1 MNPEDVFR
9 DVKRAIH
16 EERRVRVSRSEVNG
30 RIRWVIEIE
39 DKPLLTQFNTR
50 MRDFLDRMSGASDEV
65 REDREQG
72 EESNDWKERWR

>member
-9 DVKRAIH
+9 DMKRAIH

-39 DKPLLTQFNTR
+39 DKPLLTQFNSR
-50 MRDFLDRMSGASDEV
+50 LRDFLDRKNEGSNE
-65 REDREQG
+65 EREQ
-72 EESNDWKERWR
+72 ESGDWKERWR

>member
-1 MNPEDVFR
+1 LNPEDVFR

-50 MRDFLDRMSGASDEV
+50 IRDFLDRMGGASDE
-65 REDREQG
+65 DPEQE